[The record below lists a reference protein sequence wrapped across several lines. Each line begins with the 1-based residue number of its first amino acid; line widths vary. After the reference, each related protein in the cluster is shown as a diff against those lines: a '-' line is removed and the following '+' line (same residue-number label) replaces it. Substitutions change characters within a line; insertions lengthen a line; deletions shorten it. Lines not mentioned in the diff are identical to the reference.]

1 MPPRHFPARRVRSS
15 ADDPLLS
22 IPQVIAELG
31 ISRATFYRWRSLRK
45 GPASL
50 RLPNGS
56 IRVRRSD
63 LDAFLAMCEELN
75 Q

>member
-1 MPPRHFPARRVRSS
+1 MPPRHFPARRIRGS

-22 IPQVIAELG
+22 IPQVVAELG
-31 ISRATFYRWRSLRK
+31 ISRATFYRWRSLHK
-45 GPASL
+45 GPACL